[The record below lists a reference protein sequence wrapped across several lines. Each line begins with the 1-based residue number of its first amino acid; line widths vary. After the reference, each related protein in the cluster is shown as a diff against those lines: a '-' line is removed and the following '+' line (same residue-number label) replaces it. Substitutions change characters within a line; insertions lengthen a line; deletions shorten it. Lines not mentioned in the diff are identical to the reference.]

1 MSIYTKAQRVLQDRF
16 DSRRLA
22 DRLEQAIVT
31 NRLSDAAHIAFIESR
46 DFFFLST
53 VNESGEPTVSHKGG
67 PTGFVR
73 VLDERTL
80 VFPGYDGN
88 GMFLSMG
95 NIAATGKIGLL
106 FIDFE
111 TPNRVRVQATASVS
125 DDDPLLAQFPGAQ
138 LLVRAHVDTA
148 FVNCARYIHRHARLQ
163 TSRYVP
169 DAAGN
174 APLASWKRID
184 VMQDVLPASDVGR
197 AATAGGL
204 MTGEDYNAA
213 VIRGES

>member
-1 MSIYTKAQRVLQDRF
+1 MSIYADAHRALQDQF

-22 DRLEQAIVT
+22 DRLEQAIIT
-31 NRLSDAAHIAFIESR
+31 DRLNNAAHTAFIESR

-53 VNESGEPTVSHKGG
+53 VNRRGEPTVSHKGG
-67 PTGFVR
+67 PVGFVR
-73 VLDERTL
+73 VLDEQTL
-80 VFPGYDGN
+80 VFPSYDGN
-88 GMFLSMG
+88 GMFMSMG

-125 DDDPLLAQFPGAQ
+125 STDPLMAEFPGAQ

-148 FVNCARYIHRHARLQ
+148 FVNCARYIHRHARLE

-169 DAAGN
+169 DDVGH
-174 APLASWKRID
+174 APFPSWKRID
-184 VMQDVLPASDVGR
+184 LIQDVLPASDAGR
-197 AATAGGL
+197 AKTEGGL
-204 MTGEDYNAA
+204 ITGEDYNAK
-213 VIRGES
+213 VVRGES

>member
-1 MSIYTKAQRVLQDRF
+1 MSIYTEAHRVLQDQF

-31 NRLSDAAHIAFIESR
+31 DRLNNAAHIAFIESR

-53 VNESGEPTVSHKGG
+53 VNKLGEPTVSHKGG
-67 PTGFVR
+67 PAGFVR
-73 VLDERTL
+73 VLNETTL
-80 VFPGYDGN
+80 VFPSYDGN

-106 FIDFE
+106 FIDFQ
-111 TPNRVRVQATASVS
+111 TPHRVRVQATASVS
-125 DDDPLLAQFPGAQ
+125 GNDPLLAGFPGAQ
-138 LLVRAHVDTA
+138 LVVRAHIDAA
-148 FVNCARYIHRHARLQ
+148 FVNCARYIHRHARLE

-169 DAAGN
+169 DEAGR

-184 VMQDVLPASDVGR
+184 VMQDVLPANDAGR
-197 AATAGGL
+197 AKTEGGL
-204 MTGEDYNAA
+204 ITGEDYSAR
-213 VIRGES
+213 VSRGES